1 LPRSPLGRI
10 YTKFGT
16 AVWVADVITSNN
28 FLVIGQG
35 VWILCG
41 VKNCPLPLTKPVSDA
56 MLARVLAMALSL
68 SVNPSVCLLQLGVL
82 SKRMDESCWFL
93 AWELPSTHPTLC
105 SKEIQGHSKIRVLSS
120 WNFATN
126 SGLRKFRHNI
136 SIVKA
141 CYQHSSR
148 KADAQAVV
156 DQLS

>member
-16 AVWVADVITSNN
+16 AVWVADVITSNY

-56 MLARVLAMALSL
+56 MLARVLAMALFL

-105 SKEIQGHSKIRVLSS
+105 SKEIQGPSKIRVLPPGTLLQTLDLE
-120 WNFATN
+120 NFATAYPSSKRVIN
-126 SGLRKFRHNI
+126 IARERRTLRSS
-136 SIVKA
+136 SIN
-141 CYQHSSR
+141 
-148 KADAQAVV
+148 
-156 DQLS
+156 